1 MLLAMKDAMSN
12 YFKVRREYFE
22 KGLDFLFKTSYN
34 ENVQSMIYQGEVDE
48 DEEILWNPVQKIII
62 AI

>member
-1 MLLAMKDAMSN
+1 MSN
-12 YFKVRREYFE
+12 YFKVRREYFK

-48 DEEILWNPVQKIII
+48 DEEILWNPV
-62 AI
+62 